1 MVLFRR
7 FIKQTLNI
15 NHGEQTSDLLSGKAT
30 KIPEILADQ
39 KRNQMC
45 QNFSAKRKREK
56 TKT

>member
-1 MVLFRR
+1 MVLLTH

-30 KIPEILADQ
+30 KIPEILAE

-45 QNFSAKRKREK
+45 QNLSAKRKREK
-56 TKT
+56 TNT

>member
-1 MVLFRR
+1 MVLFRH
-7 FIKQTLNI
+7 FIKQTLNT

-30 KIPEILADQ
+30 KIPEILAE

-45 QNFSAKRKREK
+45 QNLSAKRKREK

>member
-1 MVLFRR
+1 MVLLIH
-7 FIKQTLNI
+7 FIKQTSNI

>member
-1 MVLFRR
+1 MVLLTH

-15 NHGEQTSDLLSGKAT
+15 NHGEQTSDLLSGKAS
-30 KIPEILADQ
+30 KFPEILADQ

-45 QNFSAKRKREK
+45 RNLSAKRKGEK

>member
-1 MVLFRR
+1 MVLLTH

-30 KIPEILADQ
+30 KIPEILAE

-45 QNFSAKRKREK
+45 QNLSAKRKGK
-56 TKT
+56 N